1 MLVATGQLNE
11 ALIVSQKRL
20 SIYKNLNGSD
30 VVDKTL
36 VGFLFDL
43 GLINFRLKKFDDAI
57 EIWKEGEKLIK
68 KVKPDEETKLIEA
81 QLKNAVVTAQKEK
94 GVENQP
100 QEGKTMKQRLAP
112 DTPLKVALWATFFAG
127 IAGITAYVILKKK

>member
-1 MLVATGQLNE
+1 MLIATGQLNE

-20 SIYKNLNGSD
+20 SIYKNLNGGD

-68 KVKPDEETKLIEA
+68 KVKPDEETKIIEA
-81 QLKNAVVTAQKEK
+81 QLKNAVITAQKEK
-94 GVENQP
+94 GVEN
-100 QEGKTMKQRLAP
+100 
-112 DTPLKVALWATFFAG
+112 
-127 IAGITAYVILKKK
+127 

>member
-81 QLKNAVVTAQKEK
+81 QLKNAVVTA
-94 GVENQP
+94 
-100 QEGKTMKQRLAP
+100 
-112 DTPLKVALWATFFAG
+112 
-127 IAGITAYVILKKK
+127 

>member
-1 MLVATGQLNE
+1 MLIATGQLNE

-20 SIYKNLNGSD
+20 SIYKNLNGGD

-68 KVKPDEETKLIEA
+68 KVKPDEETKIIEA
-81 QLKNAVVTAQKEK
+81 QLKNAVMTAQKEK
-94 GVENQP
+94 GVEN
-100 QEGKTMKQRLAP
+100 
-112 DTPLKVALWATFFAG
+112 
-127 IAGITAYVILKKK
+127 